1 MKPHT
6 DEQLTDGTPAMRR
19 KEPMSRRGLLSRK
32 GARRCGIVVAALS
45 CAALLSNCMPHGAVS
60 EKRADQLSL
69 GDAVIAV
76 RLGQGKISAGL
87 PNPPNDN
94 WIVLLDAQGRG
105 QATRIKGK
113 SDSTFL
119 WTERGLSFG
128 APDKEYVTTDQGTR
142 EIDVNDSRIS
152 EYQRYSL
159 PDGRI
164 AVVGSGSGWGVR
176 VDAILPD
183 GRIETTEVPDTS
195 GSIGQ
200 CGEHIVGITDTEDSE
215 SIRSAAFEAYAAQS
229 DGGMPENVAAV
240 IQVDEPDGDVPRL
253 LAVAPAIDGLVT
265 GWMSVP
271 CDGNVITVP
280 SIQQEDPAAVRSG
293 KRHAFEG
300 VLVLQR
306 WDLSTGQ
313 RTITPVLDE
322 AGQPIETDQVNNLS
336 GARAIRVGDEYRFV
350 TEKGEAYAV
359 DVVSGKARHLF
370 SIPSKITRLPA
381 IFEVSE
387 TGVYALEQNDDEDVL
402 TLSYQPWN
410 GGGKRVLLTTGTM
423 SRYLVERNLLMGY
436 RRSIDA
442 FALRP
447 GWDGGAQ

>member
-6 DEQLTDGTPAMRR
+6 DEPLSDGTRARTR
-19 KEPMSRRGLLSRK
+19 KGLLSRK
-32 GARRCGIVVAALS
+32 GALRSGTVAAALS
-45 CAALLSNCMPHGAVS
+45 AAVLLSSCMPQGAVT

-76 RLGQGKISAGL
+76 RLSQGKFSAGL
-87 PNPPNDN
+87 PDPPNDN

-105 QATRIKGK
+105 QATRIENKHG
-113 SDSTFL
+113 SDVM

-128 APDKEYVTTDQGTR
+128 APDKEYVTTDQGTQ
-142 EIDVNDSRIS
+142 EIDVKHSWSS
-152 EYQRYSL
+152 EYQRFSL

-164 AVVGSGSGWGVR
+164 AVVDLSDGIR
-176 VDAILPD
+176 VDTIHPN
-183 GRIETTEVPDTS
+183 GRIVTAEIPDTS
-195 GSIGQ
+195 GPVGQ
-200 CGEHIVGITDTEDSE
+200 CGQHIVGITDTEESE

-229 DGGMPENVAAV
+229 GGDMPENVAAV
-240 IQVDEPDGDVPRL
+240 IQIDDPDGDVPRL
-253 LAVAPAIDGLVT
+253 LAVAPAIDGLME

-271 CDGNVITVP
+271 CDGNVITVL
-280 SIQQEDPAAVRSG
+280 SFQQDDPAAVRSG
-293 KRHAFEG
+293 KRNSLEG

-313 RTITPVLDE
+313 RTIIPVLDE
-322 AGQPIETDQVNNLS
+322 VGQPIETDQDNDLYGV
-336 GARAIRVGDEYRFV
+336 RTIRVGDEYRFV
-350 TEKGEAYAV
+350 TKKGDAFAV
-359 DVVSGKARHLF
+359 DVTSGNARHLF
-370 SIPSKITRLPA
+370 SIPSEKTFIPA
-381 IFEVSE
+381 VFQVSE

-402 TLSYQPWN
+402 TLSYQPWD

-436 RRSIDA
+436 RRSVES

>member
-6 DEQLTDGTPAMRR
+6 DERLSDSTRVKT
-19 KEPMSRRGLLSRK
+19 RRGLLSRK
-32 GARRCGIVVAALS
+32 GARRSGTVAAALS
-45 CAALLSNCMPHGAVS
+45 LVMLLSSCMSQGDVK

-76 RLGQGKISAGL
+76 RLSQGKFSPGL
-87 PNPPNDN
+87 PDPPNDN

-105 QATRIKGK
+105 QATRIENKRG
-113 SDSTFL
+113 SAVM

-128 APDKEYVTTDQGTR
+128 APDKEYVTTDQGTQ
-142 EIDVNDSRIS
+142 EIDVKHWWSS
-152 EYQRYSL
+152 EYQRYSF

-164 AVVGSGSGWGVR
+164 AILGSGSESGIR
-176 VDAILPD
+176 VDTIHPN
-183 GRIETTEVPDTS
+183 GRIETTEIPDTS
-195 GSIGQ
+195 GPVGQ
-200 CGEHIVGITDTEDSE
+200 CGQHIVGITDTEESE

-229 DGGMPENVAAV
+229 GGEIPENVAAV
-240 IQVDEPDGDVPRL
+240 IQIDDPDGDVPRL
-253 LAVAPAIDGLVT
+253 LAVAPAIDGLLT

-280 SIQQEDPAAVRSG
+280 SVQQDDPAAVRSG
-293 KRHAFEG
+293 KRNSLEG

-313 RTITPVLDE
+313 RTIIPVLDE
-322 AGQPIETDQVNNLS
+322 AGQPIETDQDNNLS
-336 GARAIRVGDEYRFV
+336 GVRTIRVGDEYRFV
-350 TEKGEAYAV
+350 TKKGDAFAV
-359 DVVSGKARHLF
+359 DVTSGKARHLF
-370 SIPSKITRLPA
+370 SIPSEKTFVPA
-381 IFEVSE
+381 VFQVSE

-402 TLSYQPWN
+402 TLSYQPWD
-410 GGGKRVLLTTGTM
+410 GGGKRVLLRTGAM

-436 RRSIDA
+436 MRSVES

>member
-6 DEQLTDGTPAMRR
+6 DEPLSDGTRVRNR
-19 KEPMSRRGLLSRK
+19 KGSISRK
-32 GARRCGIVVAALS
+32 GVRRCGVIAAALS
-45 CAALLSNCMPHGAVS
+45 AAVLLSSCMPQGAVK

-76 RLGQGKISAGL
+76 RLSQGKFSAGL
-87 PNPPNDN
+87 PDPPEDN

-105 QATRIKGK
+105 QATRIENKPG
-113 SDSTFL
+113 SAVM

-128 APDKEYVTTDQGTR
+128 APDKEYVTTDQGTQ
-142 EIDVNDSRIS
+142 EIDVKHWWSS
-152 EYQRYSL
+152 EYQRYSF

-164 AVVGSGSGWGVR
+164 AVLGSGSESGIR
-176 VDAILPD
+176 VDVIHPN
-183 GRIETTEVPDTS
+183 GRIETTEIPDTS
-195 GSIGQ
+195 GPVGQ
-200 CGEHIVGITDTEDSE
+200 CGQHIVGITDTEESE

-229 DGGMPENVAAV
+229 GGDMPENVAAV
-240 IQVDEPDGDVPRL
+240 IQIDDPDGDVPRL
-253 LAVAPAIDGLVT
+253 LAVAPAIDGLVE

-280 SIQQEDPAAVRSG
+280 SIQQDDPAAVRSG
-293 KRHAFEG
+293 KRNSLEG

-313 RTITPVLDE
+313 RTIIPVLDE
-322 AGQPIETDQVNNLS
+322 AGQPIETDQDNNLS
-336 GARAIRVGDEYRFV
+336 GVRTIRVGDEYRFV
-350 TEKGEAYAV
+350 TEKGNAYAV
-359 DVVSGKARHLF
+359 DVTSGNARHLF
-370 SIPSKITRLPA
+370 SIPSENTRNPA
-381 IFEVSE
+381 VFQVSE

-402 TLSYQPWN
+402 TLSYQPWD
-410 GGGKRVLLTTGTM
+410 GGGKRVLLTTGAM
-423 SRYLVERNLLMGY
+423 SRYLVARNLLMGY
-436 RRSIDA
+436 MRSVES

>member
-6 DEQLTDGTPAMRR
+6 DEPLSDGTRARNR
-19 KEPMSRRGLLSRK
+19 KGSLSRK
-32 GARRCGIVVAALS
+32 GVRRCGIVAAALS
-45 CAALLSNCMPHGAVS
+45 AAVLLSSCMPQGAVT

-76 RLGQGKISAGL
+76 RLSQGKFSAGL
-87 PNPPNDN
+87 PDPPNDN

-105 QATRIKGK
+105 QATRIENKHG
-113 SDSTFL
+113 SDVM

-128 APDKEYVTTDQGTR
+128 APDKEYVTTDQGTQ
-142 EIDVNDSRIS
+142 EIDVKHSWSS
-152 EYQRYSL
+152 EYQRFSL

-164 AVVGSGSGWGVR
+164 AVVDLSDGIR
-176 VDAILPD
+176 VDTIHPN
-183 GRIETTEVPDTS
+183 GRIVTAEIPDTS
-195 GSIGQ
+195 GPVGQ
-200 CGEHIVGITDTEDSE
+200 CGQHIVGITDTEESE

-229 DGGMPENVAAV
+229 GGDMPENVAAV
-240 IQVDEPDGDVPRL
+240 IQIDDPDGDVPRL
-253 LAVAPAIDGLVT
+253 LAVAPAIDGLME

-271 CDGNVITVP
+271 CDGNVITVL
-280 SIQQEDPAAVRSG
+280 SFQQDDPAAVRSG
-293 KRHAFEG
+293 KRNSLEG

-313 RTITPVLDE
+313 RTIIPVLDE
-322 AGQPIETDQVNNLS
+322 VGQPIETDQDNDLYGV
-336 GARAIRVGDEYRFV
+336 RTIRVGDEYRFV
-350 TEKGEAYAV
+350 TKKGDAFAV
-359 DVVSGKARHLF
+359 DVTSGNARHLF
-370 SIPSKITRLPA
+370 SIPSEKTFIPA
-381 IFEVSE
+381 VFQVSE
-387 TGVYALEQNDDEDVL
+387 TGVYALGQNDDEDVL
-402 TLSYQPWN
+402 TLSYQPWD

-436 RRSIDA
+436 RRSVES

>member
-6 DEQLTDGTPAMRR
+6 DEPLNNGTRARNR
-19 KEPMSRRGLLSRK
+19 KGSLSRK
-32 GARRCGIVVAALS
+32 GVRRCGIVAAALS
-45 CAALLSNCMPHGAVS
+45 AAVLLSSCMPQGAVT

-76 RLGQGKISAGL
+76 RLSQGKFSAGL
-87 PNPPNDN
+87 PDPPNDN

-105 QATRIKGK
+105 QATRIENKHG
-113 SDSTFL
+113 SDVM

-128 APDKEYVTTDQGTR
+128 APDKEYVTTDQGTQ
-142 EIDVNDSRIS
+142 EIDVKHSWSS
-152 EYQRYSL
+152 EYQRFSL

-164 AVVGSGSGWGVR
+164 AVVDSGEEIR
-176 VDAILPD
+176 VDVIHPN
-183 GRIETTEVPDTS
+183 GRIVTAEIPDTS
-195 GSIGQ
+195 GPVGQ
-200 CGEHIVGITDTEDSE
+200 CGQHIVGITDTEESE

-229 DGGMPENVAAV
+229 GGDMPENVAAV
-240 IQVDEPDGDVPRL
+240 IQIDDPDGDVPRL
-253 LAVAPAIDGLVT
+253 LAVAPAIDGLVE

-280 SIQQEDPAAVRSG
+280 SVQQDDPAAVRSG
-293 KRHAFEG
+293 KRNSLEG

-313 RTITPVLDE
+313 RTIIPVLDE
-322 AGQPIETDQVNNLS
+322 VGQPIETDQDNDLYGV
-336 GARAIRVGDEYRFV
+336 RTIRVGDEYRFV
-350 TEKGEAYAV
+350 TKKGNAYAV
-359 DVVSGKARHLF
+359 DVTSGNARHLF
-370 SIPSKITRLPA
+370 SIPSEKTFNPA
-381 IFEVSE
+381 VFQVSE

-402 TLSYQPWN
+402 TLSYQPWD
-410 GGGKRVLLTTGTM
+410 GGGRRVLLTTGTM

-436 RRSIDA
+436 RRSVES

>member
-6 DEQLTDGTPAMRR
+6 DEPLSDGTRAKTR
-19 KEPMSRRGLLSRK
+19 KGLLSRK
-32 GARRCGIVVAALS
+32 GARRCGIVAAALS
-45 CAALLSNCMPHGAVS
+45 AAVLLSSCMPQGAVT

-76 RLGQGKISAGL
+76 RLSQGKFSAGL
-87 PNPPNDN
+87 PDPPNDN

-105 QATRIKGK
+105 QATRIENKRG
-113 SDSTFL
+113 SDVM

-128 APDKEYVTTDQGTR
+128 APDKEYVTTDQGTQ
-142 EIDVNDSRIS
+142 EIDVKHSWSS
-152 EYQRYSL
+152 EYQRYSF

-164 AVVGSGSGWGVR
+164 AVVDLSDGIR
-176 VDAILPD
+176 VDTIHPN
-183 GRIETTEVPDTS
+183 GRIDTMEIPDTS
-195 GSIGQ
+195 GPVGQ
-200 CGEHIVGITDTEDSE
+200 CGQHIVGITDTEESE

-229 DGGMPENVAAV
+229 GGEMPENVAAV
-240 IQVDEPDGDVPRL
+240 IQIDDPDGDVPRL
-253 LAVAPAIDGLVT
+253 LAVAPAIDGLVE

-280 SIQQEDPAAVRSG
+280 SVQQDDPAAVRSG
-293 KRHAFEG
+293 KRNSLEG

-306 WDLSTGQ
+306 WDLATGK
-313 RTITPVLDE
+313 RTISPVLDE
-322 AGQPIETDQVNNLS
+322 SGQPIEMDQDNNLY
-336 GARAIRVGDEYRFV
+336 GVRAIRVGDEYRFV
-350 TEKGEAYAV
+350 TKTGDAFAV
-359 DVVSGKARHLF
+359 DMTSGNARHLF
-370 SIPSKITRLPA
+370 SIPSEKTFIPA
-381 IFEVSE
+381 VFQVSE
-387 TGVYALEQNDDEDVL
+387 TGVYVLEQNDDEDVL
-402 TLSYQPWN
+402 TLSYQPWD

-436 RRSIDA
+436 MRSVES

>member
-6 DEQLTDGTPAMRR
+6 DEPLSDGTRARNR
-19 KEPMSRRGLLSRK
+19 KGSLSRK
-32 GARRCGIVVAALS
+32 GVRRCGIVAAALS
-45 CAALLSNCMPHGAVS
+45 AAVLLSSCMPQGAVT

-76 RLGQGKISAGL
+76 RLSQGKFSAGL
-87 PNPPNDN
+87 PDPPNDN

-105 QATRIKGK
+105 QATRIENKGG
-113 SDSTFL
+113 SDVM

-128 APDKEYVTTDQGTR
+128 APDKEYVTTDQGTQ
-142 EIDVNDSRIS
+142 EIDVKHSWSS
-152 EYQRYSL
+152 EYQRFSL

-164 AVVGSGSGWGVR
+164 AVVDLSDGIR
-176 VDAILPD
+176 VDTIHPN
-183 GRIETTEVPDTS
+183 GRIVTAEIPDTS
-195 GSIGQ
+195 GPVGQ
-200 CGEHIVGITDTEDSE
+200 CGQHIVGITDTEESE

-229 DGGMPENVAAV
+229 GGDMPENVAAV
-240 IQVDEPDGDVPRL
+240 IQIDDPDGDVPRL
-253 LAVAPAIDGLVT
+253 LAVAPAIDGLME

-271 CDGNVITVP
+271 CDGNVITVL
-280 SIQQEDPAAVRSG
+280 SFQQDDPAAVRSG
-293 KRHAFEG
+293 KRNSLEG

-313 RTITPVLDE
+313 RTIIPVLDE
-322 AGQPIETDQVNNLS
+322 VGQPIETDQDNDLYGV
-336 GARAIRVGDEYRFV
+336 RTIRVGDEYRFV
-350 TEKGEAYAV
+350 TKKGDAFAV
-359 DVVSGKARHLF
+359 DVTSGNARHLF
-370 SIPSKITRLPA
+370 SIPSEKTFIPA
-381 IFEVSE
+381 VFQVSE

-402 TLSYQPWN
+402 TLSYQPWD

-436 RRSIDA
+436 RRSVES